1 MTGTTPRPSERK
13 LSEVARHLI
22 IPDGIVTSQ
31 FPRVYQRLQDVGVL
45 FDRWQQGFGQ
55 IALGCR
61 ESGKYAASIGGV
73 VASIPRQVGKT
84 YTVGNLIIGMCLE
97 FPGLRVI
104 WTSHHN
110 RTTTNTFRSMQ
121 SMVRRKKV
129 WPHIAANG
137 IRTANG
143 EQEIRF
149 ANGSIIMFGAREQG
163 FGRGMDA
170 IDVEVFDEAQIL
182 GVKALED
189 MVPATNAAK
198 HEHGGLVFF
207 IGTPPRPTDD
217 GEAFGSKRKKAISKL
232 TRDQVYVEISAD
244 PDTDPDD
251 QSKFATFNPSYP
263 HRTPL
268 EAMLRMRENIPDE
281 DSWRREAMGI
291 WPDDAEDEEKPVV
304 GKDTWSGLY
313 SGEPQFTGVTCL
325 AVDMSTERESRDR
338 TCSIVVAAKTVGGA
352 HLQVGYHGSADT
364 RTVVKFL
371 VACVEAGDPVAIII
385 DPKSTA
391 QVLEQPLINAGIEP
405 EMMRVSDVMASTG
418 GFLTAVDEARVSHDD
433 DERMAAGL
441 DAAKLR
447 EIGDAGGVAW
457 ARKTSGTI
465 CQLVAASNALWGLGK
480 FGSKPVVPPQEVGFE
495 PTPSSESVM
504 GDLMEVSW

>member
-1 MTGTTPRPSERK
+1 MTPRPSERK
-13 LSEVARHLI
+13 LSEVARHLV

-31 FPRVYQRLQDVGVL
+31 FPRVYRRLRDVGVT

-55 IALGCR
+55 VALGCR
-61 ESGKYAASIGGV
+61 KSGKYAASIGGV

-121 SMVRRKKV
+121 AMVRKKKV
-129 WPHIAANG
+129 WPHIAPNG

-149 ANGSIIMFGAREQG
+149 TNGSIIMFGAREQG

-182 GVKALED
+182 GEKALDD
-189 MVPATNAAK
+189 MVAATNAAK
-198 HEHGGLVFF
+198 HPHGALLFF

-217 GEAFGSKRKKAISKL
+217 GEAFAGKRRKAIKGQ
-232 TRDQVYVEISAD
+232 TKHQVYVEISAD

-268 EAMLRMRENIPDE
+268 ESMLRLRENLGSE

-291 WPDDAEDEEKPVV
+291 WPDDDLDDDKLPV
-304 GKDTWSGLY
+304 DLARWSALY
-313 SGEPQFTGVTCL
+313 SGEPEFTGVTCL
-325 AVDMSTERESRDR
+325 AVDMSTERDHTER
-338 TCSIVVAAKTVGGA
+338 TCSVVAAAETRTGA
-352 HLQVGYHGSADT
+352 HLQIGYHGSADT
-364 RTVVKFL
+364 ATVVKFL
-371 VACVEAGDPVAIII
+371 VAAVEAGDPVAVVI
-385 DPKSTA
+385 DPKSAA
-391 QVLEQPLINAGIEP
+391 QVLIQPLRKAGVEP
-405 EMMRVSDVMASTG
+405 ELMRVTDVMASTT
-418 GFLTAVDEARVSHDD
+418 GFLAAVDERRITHDD
-433 DERMAAGL
+433 DTRMSDGL
-441 DAAKLR
+441 RAAKLR

-457 ARKTSGTI
+457 ARKSSGVI
-465 CQLVAASNALWGLGK
+465 CQVVAASNALWGLTE
-480 FGSKPVVPPQEVGFE
+480 FKPKPTPPPQELRFE
-495 PTPSSESVM
+495 PTPKGGSLM
-504 GDLMEVSW
+504 GDVMEMSW

>member
-1 MTGTTPRPSERK
+1 MTSTTPRPSERK
-13 LSEVARHLI
+13 LSDVARHLV
-22 IPDGIVTSQ
+22 IPNGIVTSQ
-31 FPRVYQRLQDVGVL
+31 FPRVYRRLQEVGVS

-84 YTVGNLIIGMCLE
+84 YTVGNLIIGLCLE

-104 WTSHHN
+104 WTSHHG

-121 SMVRRKKV
+121 SMVRKKKV
-129 WPHIAANG
+129 WPHVAA

-143 EQEIRF
+143 EQEIAF
-149 ANGSIIMFGAREQG
+149 ENGSIIMFGAREQG
-163 FGRGMDA
+163 FGRGMEA

-182 GVKALED
+182 GTKALED

-217 GEAFGSKRKKAISKL
+217 GDAFTKKRKKALDGL
-232 TRDQVYVEISAD
+232 TRHQVYVEISAD

-251 QSKFATFNPSYP
+251 QSKFGTFNPSYP

-268 EAMLRMRENIPDE
+268 ESMLRMRENIPDE

-291 WPDDAEDEEKPVV
+291 WPDLSDETEKPVV
-304 GKDTWSGLY
+304 KASTWSHLY
-313 SGEPQFTGVTCL
+313 DGDPDFVGVTCL
-325 AVDMSTERESRDR
+325 SVDMSTEREIRDR
-338 TCSIVVAAKTVGGA
+338 TCSIQVAAKTAKGA
-352 HLQVGYHGSADT
+352 HLQLGYHSSADT
-364 RTVVKFL
+364 TTVVKFL
-371 VACVEAGDPVAIII
+371 VAAVEAGDPVAVVI

-391 QVLEQPLINAGIEP
+391 QVLIQPLQKAGIEP
-405 EMMRVSDVMASTG
+405 ELMRPQDVMASTA
-418 GFLTAVDEARVSHDD
+418 GFLSAVDEGRVSHDD
-433 DERMAAGL
+433 DPLMADAL
-441 DAAKLR
+441 AAAKLR

-457 ARKTSGTI
+457 ARKKSGTI
-465 CQLVAASNALWGLGK
+465 CQLVAGSNALWGLSQFEPK
-480 FGSKPVVPPQEVGFE
+480 DVPPPADVGFE
-495 PTPSSESVM
+495 PAPAGGSVM

>member
-13 LSEVARHLI
+13 LSEVTRHLV
-22 IPDGIVTSQ
+22 IPKGIVTSQ
-31 FPRVYQRLQDVGVL
+31 FPRVYKRLQDVGVS

-84 YTVGNLIIGMCLE
+84 YTVGNLIIGLCLE

-121 SMVRRKKV
+121 SMVRKKKV
-129 WPHIAANG
+129 WPHVAA

-143 EQEIRF
+143 EQEIVF
-149 ANGSIIMFGAREQG
+149 ENGSIIMFGAREQG
-163 FGRGMDA
+163 FGRGMEA
-170 IDVEVFDEAQIL
+170 IDIEVFDEAQIL

-217 GEAFGSKRKKAISKL
+217 GESFTKKRKKALDGL
-232 TRDQVYVEISAD
+232 TLHQVYVEISAD

-251 QSKFATFNPSYP
+251 QSKFASFNPSYP

-268 EAMLRMRENIPDE
+268 ESMLRMRENIPDE
-281 DSWRREAMGI
+281 DAWRREAMGI
-291 WPDDAEDEEKPVV
+291 WPDDEDQGPPTWQLVDEDQWRGLVDFPQLMGTIGV
-304 GKDTWSGLY
+304 G
-313 SGEPQFTGVTCL
+313 L
-325 AVDMSTERESRDR
+325 ARVGAKWVIAGAQRTVDDR
-338 TCSIVVAAKTVGGA
+338 IHVE
-352 HLQVGYHGSADT
+352 VGYARMAS
-364 RTVVKFL
+364 
-371 VACVEAGDPVAIII
+371 
-385 DPKSTA
+385 
-391 QVLEQPLINAGIEP
+391 NP
-405 EMMRVSDVMASTG
+405 EMVDLIG
-418 GFLTAVDEARVSHDD
+418 LVDEALEPCAIATDSRSPAAVLEPLMKTAEIELIKSTTNQAALMAQGFVDD
-433 DERMAAGL
+433 AEDGLICHAGQPAL
-441 DAAKLR
+441 RYALEHAAKR
-447 EIGDAGGVAW
+447 ELPRKDWVVDANGDPGVAPLLAVVLARW
-457 ARKTSGTI
+457 ALLTFESRVVGAAAAPAFERPTHTGGYVDSFDAMT
-465 CQLVAASNALWGLGK
+465 VA
-480 FGSKPVVPPQEVGFE
+480 F
-495 PTPSSESVM
+495 
-504 GDLMEVSW
+504 

>member
-1 MTGTTPRPSERK
+1 MTGTTLQPSERK

-31 FPRVYQRLQDVGVL
+31 FPRVYQRLQDVGVS

-55 IALGCR
+55 ISLGCR

-170 IDVEVFDEAQIL
+170 IDIEVFDEAQIL

-189 MVPATNAAK
+189 MVPATNAAE
-198 HEHGGLVFF
+198 HPHGGLVFF

-217 GEAFGSKRKKAISKL
+217 GEAFGSKRKKALDGL

-251 QSKFATFNPSYP
+251 QSKFGTFNPSYP

-268 EAMLRMRENIPDE
+268 ESMLRMRENIPDE

-291 WPDDAEDEEKPVV
+291 WPPDDDGGDEKVV
-304 GKDTWSGLY
+304 DGGVWSGLY
-313 SGEPQFTGVTCL
+313 SGEPRFTGTTCL
-325 AVDMSTERESRDR
+325 AVDMSPERESRDR
-338 TCSIVVAAKTVGGA
+338 TCSIVAAAKTTDGA
-352 HLQVGYHGSADT
+352 HLQIGYHGSADT
-364 RTVVKFL
+364 RTVVAFL
-371 VACVEAGDPVAIII
+371 KACIEAGDPVAIVI

-391 QVLEQPLINAGIEP
+391 QVLEQPLRRAGIEP
-405 EMMRVSDVMASTG
+405 EMMRVSDVMASTA
-418 GFLTAVDEARVSHDD
+418 GFLTAVDESTVSHDD

-441 DAAKLR
+441 GAAKLR
-447 EIGDAGGVAW
+447 EIGDGGGVAW

-465 CQLVAASNALWGLGK
+465 CQVVAASNALWGLSQFEPK
-480 FGSKPVVPPQEVGFE
+480 RSVPQELAFE

>member
-13 LSEVARHLI
+13 LSEVARHLV
-22 IPDGIVTSQ
+22 IPKDIVTSQ
-31 FPRVYQRLQDVGVL
+31 FPRVYKRLQDVGVS

-55 IALGCR
+55 VALGCR

-84 YTVGNLIIGMCLE
+84 YTVGNLIIGLCLE
-97 FPGLRVI
+97 FPGMRVI

-121 SMVRRKKV
+121 SMVRKKKV
-129 WPHIAANG
+129 WPHVAA

-143 EQEIRF
+143 EQEIVF
-149 ANGSIIMFGAREQG
+149 ENGSIIMFGAREQG
-163 FGRGMDA
+163 FGRGMEA

-217 GEAFGSKRKKAISKL
+217 GESFTKKRKKALDGL
-232 TRDQVYVEISAD
+232 TRHQVYVEISAD

-268 EAMLRMRENIPDE
+268 DSMLRMRENIPDE
-281 DSWRREAMGI
+281 DAWRREAMGI
-291 WPDDAEDEEKPVV
+291 WPDDEDQGPPKWQLVDEGQWDGLVDYPQRV
-304 GKDTWSGLY
+304 GTIGVGLARV
-313 SGEPQFTGVTCL
+313 GAQWVIAGAQRT
-325 AVDMSTERESRDR
+325 VDDR
-338 TCSIVVAAKTVGGA
+338 IHVE
-352 HLQVGYHGSADT
+352 VGYARMASNPAMVDLIG
-364 RTVVKFL
+364 
-371 VACVEAGDPVAIII
+371 CVDEAMEPCAIAT
-385 DPKSTA
+385 DSRSPA
-391 QVLEQPLINAGIEP
+391 AVLEPLMTTAGIELIKSTTNQAALMAQGFVDDAEDGLICHSGQP
-405 EMMRVSDVMASTG
+405 ALRYAVEHGGKRVLPRKDWVVDADGDPGNAPLLAVVVARWALLTFESRVVGAAATPAFERPTHTG
-418 GFLTAVDEARVSHDD
+418 GYVDSF
-433 DERMAAGL
+433 
-441 DAAKLR
+441 DAMT
-447 EIGDAGGVAW
+447 VA
-457 ARKTSGTI
+457 
-465 CQLVAASNALWGLGK
+465 
-480 FGSKPVVPPQEVGFE
+480 F
-495 PTPSSESVM
+495 
-504 GDLMEVSW
+504 

>member
-1 MTGTTPRPSERK
+1 MTGSTRR
-13 LSEVARHLI
+13 LSEVARHLV
-22 IPDGIVTSQ
+22 IPEGIVTSQ
-31 FPRVYQRLQDVGVL
+31 FPRVYRRLQEVGVS

-55 IALGCR
+55 VALGCR
-61 ESGKYAASIGGV
+61 KSGKYAASIGGV

-84 YTVGNLIIGMCLE
+84 YTVGNLIIGLCLE

-137 IRTANG
+137 VRTANG

-149 ANGSIIMFGAREQG
+149 VNGSIIMFGAREQG

-170 IDVEVFDEAQIL
+170 IDIEVFDEAQIL
-182 GVKALED
+182 GMKALED

-207 IGTPPRPTDD
+207 IGTPPRPTDEGD
-217 GEAFGSKRKKAISKL
+217 AFASKRKKALKGL

-251 QSKFATFNPSYP
+251 QSKFGTFNPSYP

-268 EAMLRMRENIPDE
+268 ESMLRMRENIPDN

-291 WPDDAEDEEKPVV
+291 WPEDADEEKHVV
-304 GKDTWSGLY
+304 DRSAWADLY
-313 SGEPQFTGVTCL
+313 SGEPEFTGLACL

-338 TCSIVVAAKTVGGA
+338 TCSIVVAAKTTAGA

-364 RTVVKFL
+364 RTVVAYL
-371 VACVEAGDPVAIII
+371 LACVEAGDPIAVVI

-391 QVLEQPLINAGIEP
+391 QVLEQPLRAAGIEP
-405 EMMRVSDVMASTG
+405 EMMRVSDVIAATA
-418 GFLTAVDEARVSHDD
+418 GFLTAVDEGTVTHDD
-433 DERMAAGL
+433 DERMAQAL
-441 DAAKLR
+441 AVAKLR
-447 EIGDAGGVAW
+447 EIGDGGGVAW
-457 ARKTSGTI
+457 ARKASGTI
-465 CQLVAASNALWGLGK
+465 CQLVAASNALWGLTE
-480 FGSKPVVPPQEVGFE
+480 FKPKPAPPPQELRFE
-495 PTPSSESVM
+495 PTPKGGSLM
-504 GDLMEVSW
+504 GDVMEMSW